1 MPRVTQV
8 SGAVMSGCHYECH
21 LLSASPRWQAACHLA
36 GSSTHGVAL
45 QVELN
50 TIAASFAC
58 LSTITT
64 QLHQHIL
71 GRLRGT
77 AAAAA
82 TKSSA
87 STGTSG
93 LSEAAAA
100 AAGLLSGHRLP
111 SNAAMQV
118 RLGQSWCWRL

>member
-1 MPRVTQV
+1 V
-8 SGAVMSGCHYECH
+8 
-21 LLSASPRWQAACHLA
+21 
-36 GSSTHGVAL
+36 

-77 AAAAA
+77 AAAAAAAA